1 MRRRSFLK
9 CGRRRLRLEH
19 RGNSGL
25 RRLDWLFEKRRG
37 ESIFAFAF
45 EFEMERHIG
54 LGCGLGESGF
64 GFGMPAAHHGGVEPL
79 FDDLAGAGFDHGLAP
94 QKFLAMDLFVKVVL
108 DAVGLLGCQEA

>member
-19 RGNSGL
+19 RGRSRL
-25 RRLDWLFEKRRG
+25 RRLDRFFQKRRG

-45 EFEMERHIG
+45 EFEMERHIR
-54 LGCGLGESGF
+54 LGCGLRESGF
-64 GFGMPAAHHGGVEPL
+64 GFGMPPAHHSGVEPL
-79 FDDLAGAGFDHGLAP
+79 LDDLAGAGFDHSLAP